1 MTSLTDIYNTLL
13 TGVQSLNTL
22 NQTLGK
28 VLPTITAS
36 STAIPTT
43 LGPLTFN
50 SSQPEGFL
58 LVQTSSGGSYK
69 VPAYSNP

>member
-13 TGVQSLNTL
+13 TGVQGINSLS
-22 NQTLGK
+22 QTLAK

-36 STAIPTT
+36 STAIPASP
-43 LGPLTFN
+43 GPLTFS

-58 LVQTSSGGSYK
+58 LVQTSSGGTYK
-69 VPAYSNP
+69 VPIYSNP